1 MRPPEKAQVG
11 SRVKEPYVGVCK
23 GFCGNLLHEKKNL
36 GANLSVQMDSS
47 YAYESICTL
56 KLAPRFSFRAA
67 SSHKI
72 MKNPSCEQGSQ
83 IRLEQHFGAI
93 SQRTPHNLGTPH
105 IAPRKVNIDALPDVR
120 AGSNPPLRHQ
130 AAEEG
135 RRKVPMP
142 YRRCVSVSFFHRHA
156 FWFGLLEG
164 KHAKINMIIAV
175 NWGCKVYGGSGAC
188 FSA

>member
-36 GANLSVQMDSS
+36 SANLSVQMDSS

-67 SSHKI
+67 SSHKT

-93 SQRTPHNLGTPH
+93 SQRTPHNSRRHTAPH
-105 IAPRKVNIDALPDVR
+105 RVYIDALPDVR
-120 AGSNPPLRHQ
+120 AGSSPPSVDE
-130 AAEEG
+130 AAGEG
-135 RRKVPMP
+135 AGRFQGQRTICRRLQGVLWEP
-142 YRRCVSVSFFHRHA
+142 A
-156 FWFGLLEG
+156 
-164 KHAKINMIIAV
+164 A
-175 NWGCKVYGGSGAC
+175 
-188 FSA
+188 